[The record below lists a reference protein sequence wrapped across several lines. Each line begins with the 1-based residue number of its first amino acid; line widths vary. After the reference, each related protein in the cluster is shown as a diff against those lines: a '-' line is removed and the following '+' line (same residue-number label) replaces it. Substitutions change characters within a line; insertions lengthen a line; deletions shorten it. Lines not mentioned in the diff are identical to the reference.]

1 MDLRRAPPQPPQKTL
16 ADYLGIAV
24 GPVLIILMV
33 GSLVFFLLQIGYRGQ
48 FSDQAQWTLFW
59 FTLAAVLISRIS
71 IEQGTAYG
79 RIYGLAL
86 GAATAFRL
94 VAFLGTQISVLV
106 LLGVIWWCASK
117 LVWDCT
123 YIEDD
128 DDASGQGLLQQAGFE
143 SGEGDS
149 EPPSGASPARAAAAR
164 SKRPH
169 APGLWVIYFSLGA
182 LPIFGIGQWTIPVTD
197 AAGRWYGFCLAWI
210 FVAAALA
217 LLLTTSFLGLRRY
230 LRQRHLTM
238 PTAMAGAWMTLGGL
252 MVGGVL
258 LAALFLPRPRG
269 WDTLAGAGF
278 GLSDASA
285 RASRFAWM
293 KSRAAEGEGRAIG
306 RGEGARGQAGANS
319 GSGDGKSAKGDHGAE
334 SDGHSGASGRD
345 TQGAAPEGQGSG
357 NAAGDDGTS
366 GESSDRGAAAR
377 QPGAGGSA
385 VANSGDP
392 LRALRLLSLLL
403 AVLAL
408 IYLLF
413 RFGPGWLAAMR
424 KAWAERPRTP
434 AATAPAPIRPA
445 AFADY
450 RNPFTSGDAA
460 HMSPAELTA
469 YTFEALQAW
478 AEDAGRGRRV
488 DQTPLEFG
496 EVLAE
501 GAPEWSAEL
510 RGAIRL
516 YLGVAYGGVQPCR
529 ESTGVLE
536 RLWSV
541 LPAR

>member
-1 MDLRRAPPQPPQKTL
+1 MDHRRAPLPPPQKTL

-24 GPVLIILMV
+24 GPLLIILMV
-33 GSLVFFLLQIGYRGQ
+33 GSLVFFLLQVGYRGQ
-48 FSDQAQWTLFW
+48 FSEQAQWTLFW
-59 FTLAAVLISRIS
+59 FTIAAVLVSRIS

-94 VAFLGTQISVLV
+94 VAFLGTQLSVLI
-106 LLGVIWWCASK
+106 LLGAIWWCASK

-128 DDASGQGLLQQAGFE
+128 EDASGQGLLQQAGFE
-143 SGEGDS
+143 RREGGADS
-149 EPPSGASPARAAAAR
+149 AQPESSAPRP
-164 SKRPH
+164 KRPH

-182 LPIFGIGQWTIPVTD
+182 LPIFGIGQWTIPVSD
-197 AAGRWYGFCLAWI
+197 APARWYGFCLAWV
-210 FVAAALA
+210 FVAAALT

-238 PTAMAGAWMTLGGL
+238 PAAMAGAWMTLGGL

-269 WDTLAGAGF
+269 WETLAGAGF
-278 GLSDASA
+278 GLQDANA

-306 RGEGARGQAGANS
+306 RGDSARGQNGGSS
-319 GSGDGKSAKGDHGAE
+319 GQKDGKSANGDDDGA
-334 SDGHSGASGRD
+334 ASRGEAGTRGRD
-345 TQGAAPEGQGSG
+345 SAGDASEGQGRGQAAQHNDESDETAGREGAKARSASG
-357 NAAGDDGTS
+357 GGNVAGD
-366 GESSDRGAAAR
+366 
-377 QPGAGGSA
+377 
-385 VANSGDP
+385 SGDP
-392 LRALRLLSLLL
+392 LRALRLLSLLF

-408 IYLLF
+408 IYLLI
-413 RFGPGWLAAMR
+413 RFGPGWLAALR
-424 KAWAERPRTP
+424 QAWAERPRKP
-434 AATAPAPIRPA
+434 APAGPVPMRRA
-445 AFADY
+445 AFADF
-450 RNPFTSGDAA
+450 RNPFTSGEAGR
-460 HMSPAELTA
+460 MTPAEVTT

-478 AEDAGRGRRV
+478 AEDAGRGRRL

-496 EVLAE
+496 ELLA
-501 GAPEWSAEL
+501 GDAPEWATEL

-516 YLGVAYGGVQPCR
+516 YLGVAYGGVQPSR
-529 ESTGVLE
+529 ESTAVLE